1 MPAAATELDAA
12 LAAAHQAHPLW
23 AVLPVA
29 ARARYIRRASVAL
42 LDELD
47 ELALRLAEETG
58 WPRSQL
64 LVSELLPAARALR
77 ALADDGPAALADT
90 RLTPRITLLAGR
102 STRVVQAPV
111 GLVGVRGPSAS
122 PFAEPA
128 LEAAAALLAG
138 NAVILAAVVPR
149 LRAIFLRAGIPGE
162 LLTVASEDTD
172 LDAICRR
179 VVDLPRPGRRG
190 MLLVLAGAPRERVV
204 EAAVW
209 AGFGRHP
216 AAAGRL
222 VMVRDAVPGLVT
234 ALEEAASALRV
245 GDPRDAA
252 TDIAWAIGTSGEG
265 DGASPGPATGTP
277 GAAADSSRPRVLV
290 VDADDPRFLSP
301 PDEPTLVVVEAADS
315 EAAIELAARE
325 ARDAPV
331 SIWARDLAKGERVS
345 RRLPSPV
352 TWVGQH
358 GIATTAVPTR
368 IARHAVPRQLEWR
381 AAWAPGTPRLPAD
394 QDLLAAQRTLTEVR
408 HGREARRWPALKAS
422 ARALARAARRE
433 R

>member
-1 MPAAATELDAA
+1 MAATLSAEIEAA
-12 LAAAHQAHPLW
+12 RRAHPLW
-23 AVLPVA
+23 ALLPVA

-47 ELALRLAEETG
+47 ELAPRLAEETG

-64 LVSELLPAARALR
+64 LVSDLLPAARGLR
-77 ALADDGPAALADT
+77 ALADDGPRALADT
-90 RLTPRITLLAGR
+90 RLTPRSTLLLGR
-102 STRVVQAPV
+102 STRVLQAPV

-138 NAVILAAVVPR
+138 NAVVLAAVVPR

-162 LLTVASEDTD
+162 LLTVAPEDAD
-172 LDAICRR
+172 LDAVCHR

-222 VMVRDAVPGLVT
+222 VMVRDAVPGLVP

-245 GDPRDAA
+245 GDPRAA
-252 TDIAWAIGTSGEG
+252 ETDIAWTPPAGGE
-265 DGASPGPATGTP
+265 S
-277 GAAADSSRPRVLV
+277 AADPPCPTVLV
-290 VDADDPRFLSP
+290 VDADDERFLSP
-301 PDEPTLVVVEAADS
+301 PDAPTLVVVEAAGS
-315 EAAIELAARE
+315 EEAIELAVAH

-331 SIWARDLAKGERVS
+331 SVWAQDLAKGERIS
-345 RRLPSPV
+345 RRLPSPA
-352 TWVGQH
+352 TWVGRH

-368 IARHAVPRQLEWR
+368 IARHVVPRQLEWR

-394 QDLLAAQRTLTEVR
+394 QDLLAAQRTLAEVR
-408 HGREARRWPALKAS
+408 HGREAHRWPALKATAS
-422 ARALARAARRE
+422 ALARAARKKE

>member
-1 MPAAATELDAA
+1 MPVAATLSAEIEAA
-12 LAAAHQAHPLW
+12 RQAHPLW
-23 AVLPVA
+23 ALLPVA

-47 ELALRLAEETG
+47 ELAPRLAEETG

-64 LVSELLPAARALR
+64 LVSDLLPAARGLR
-77 ALADDGPAALADT
+77 ALADDGPRALADT
-90 RLTPRITLLAGR
+90 RLTPRTRLLLGR
-102 STRVVQAPV
+102 STRVLQAPV

-138 NAVILAAVVPR
+138 NAVVLAAVVPR

-162 LLTVASEDTD
+162 LLTVAPEDTD
-172 LDAICRR
+172 LDALCRR

-190 MLLVLAGAPRERVV
+190 MLLVLGGAPRERVV

-222 VMVRDAVPGLVT
+222 VMVRDAVPGLVP

-245 GDPRDAA
+245 GDPRDPE
-252 TDIAWAIGTSGEG
+252 TDIADLPAG
-265 DGASPGPATGTP
+265 SP
-277 GAAADSSRPRVLV
+277 RPTVVV
-290 VDADDPRFLSP
+290 VDADDERFLSP
-301 PDEPTLVVVEAADS
+301 SDEPTLVVVEARDS
-315 EAAIELAARE
+315 EEAIELAVRH

-331 SIWARDLAKGERVS
+331 SIWARDLPKGERIS
-345 RRLPSPV
+345 RRLPSPA
-352 TWVGQH
+352 TWVGRH

-368 IARHAVPRQLEWR
+368 IARHVVPRQLEWR

-394 QDLLAAQRTLTEVR
+394 QDLLAAQRTLTEAR
-408 HGREARRWPALKAS
+408 HGREAHRWPALKAS
-422 ARALARAARRE
+422 ARALVRAARRE
-433 R
+433 ER

>member
-1 MPAAATELDAA
+1 LDEAVAAAR
-12 LAAAHQAHPLW
+12 QAHPLW
-23 AVLPVA
+23 AVLPVE
-29 ARARYIRRASVAL
+29 ARARYVRRAAVAL

-47 ELALRLAEETG
+47 ELAPRLAEETG
-58 WPRSQL
+58 WPSSQL
-64 LVSELLPAARALR
+64 LVSELLPAARGLR
-77 ALADDGPAALADT
+77 ALADDGPHALADT
-90 RLTPRITLLAGR
+90 RLTPRVALLAGR
-102 STRVVQAPV
+102 STRVVQAPL

-162 LLTVASEDTD
+162 LLTVAPEDAD
-172 LDAICRR
+172 LEAVCRR

-222 VMVRDAVPGLVT
+222 VMVRDAVPGLVA
-234 ALEEAASALRV
+234 ALEAAAAELRV
-245 GDPRDAA
+245 GDPQDAT
-252 TDIAWAIGTSGEG
+252 TDLTESPRIA
-265 DGASPGPATGTP
+265 
-277 GAAADSSRPRVLV
+277 V
-290 VDADDPRFLSP
+290 VDADDPRFLTP
-301 PDEPTLVVVEAADS
+301 PDEPTLVVVVAADS
-315 EAAIELAARE
+315 ETAIDLAARH

-331 SIWARDLAKGERVS
+331 SIWARDLAKGERVA
-345 RRLPSPV
+345 RRLPSPA
-352 TWVGQH
+352 TWVGRH
-358 GIATTAVPTR
+358 GIAITAVPTR
-368 IARHAVPRQLEWR
+368 IARHVVPRQLEWR

-394 QDLLAAQRTLTEVR
+394 QDRLAAQRTLTEVR
-408 HGREARRWPALKAS
+408 HGREARRWPALRVG
-422 ARALARAARRE
+422 ARALVRAARRQ